1 MFGHRQRNR
10 AMPNPQQ
17 SRPPSLPRTPTC
29 PDCGARMRLV
39 WVEPNPNYVNLD
51 MWSYACDCGA
61 SLNSFVAHSIAAPA

>member
-1 MFGHRQRNR
+1 
-10 AMPNPQQ
+10 
-17 SRPPSLPRTPTC
+17 
-29 PDCGARMRLV
+29 MRLV